1 MRVRCHGLKPPPADL
16 DEEDEGDADLNGAL
30 DEHVES
36 AEDERRREDTS
47 NNQRDDE
54 PRECAITE
62 EASHTEDDGRA
73 GRGRSR
79 MR

>member
-1 MRVRCHGLKPPPADL
+1 MRCDGSESAPADL
-16 DEEDEGDADLNGAL
+16 DEQDKGDADLNGAL

-47 NNQRDDE
+47 DDQRDDE

-62 EASHTEDDGRA
+62 EASHTGDDGRA